1 MDTTYLLHQQFIS
14 LFGKNAQESFFS
26 PGRVNLIGEHIDYN
40 GGNVLPAAISLGI
53 TALVSRREDST
64 IRIYSNDFKEECSI
78 DINLLNETIFSV
90 TSVHWS
96 HYILATLL
104 VLKNINI
111 ELKGADILL
120 ESNLPLGAGLS
131 SSAALE
137 CLIGFIFNQDF
148 YQTHRT
154 ELALDAQTAERKYI
168 GVNCGI
174 MDQFVVANGK
184 KDNALLLNCATL
196 EFEYIPAKFKN
207 CSLVIINSNKARTLA
222 DSKYNERRSE
232 CEQAFEILSKFDM
245 ATDLCHI
252 HEISLGFLE
261 EDILYQ
267 RAKHAILENKRV
279 LYAAEALK
287 QGNMDAFGQILT
299 ESHISL
305 NTDYEVSCYELNMI
319 VHYSTHFDGCLGAR
333 MTGAGFGGC
342 CIALVEQERLQ
353 TFINYVGKKY
363 TEKTKLKADFY
374 VTEIVDGV
382 KRIKN

>member
-1 MDTTYLLHQQFIS
+1 MDTIYLLHQQFIS

>member
-78 DINLLNETIFSV
+78 DINLLNETIFPV
-90 TSVHWS
+90 ASVHWS

>member
-78 DINLLNETIFSV
+78 DINLLNETIFPV
-90 TSVHWS
+90 ASVHWS

-287 QGNMDAFGQILT
+287 QGNMDAFGQMLT

-305 NTDYEVSCYELNMI
+305 DTDYEVSCYELNMI